1 MCVCVCV
8 CFFSRYCIDTRDIS
22 GINQANMS
30 TPAARAEDLKIILR
44 GLLISS
50 PHALT
55 VDQLERDFV
64 EQEGHNVPFRE
75 LGYPSFMKYLES
87 IPDAVVV
94 SFVYC
99 LSSNGVTE

>member
-1 MCVCVCV
+1 MCVCV
-8 CFFSRYCIDTRDIS
+8 FSRYRIDTSGIS

-44 GLLISS
+44 SLLISS
-50 PHALT
+50 PHAIT

-64 EQEGHNVPFRE
+64 QLEGHDVPFRE
-75 LGYPSFMKYLES
+75 IGYPSFMKYLES
-87 IPDAVVV
+87 IPDTVVV